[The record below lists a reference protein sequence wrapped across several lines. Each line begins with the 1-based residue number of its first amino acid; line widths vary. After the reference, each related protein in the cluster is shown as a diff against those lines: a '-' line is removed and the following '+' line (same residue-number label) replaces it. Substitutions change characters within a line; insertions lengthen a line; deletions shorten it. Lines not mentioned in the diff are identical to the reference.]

1 MKKILIVS
9 GCSWTDR
16 RFQSDFHDID
26 CSWPK
31 WHEILAKK
39 LDVELVS
46 LGKCGAGQE
55 YIFNSIVEYI
65 SSLSNEDIK
74 RIHMVIAAWTNSPRR
89 DYQVNEKWYTIRFD
103 DHGDAYYILKKS
115 LRYFYQFQV
124 FCERFNLPYKQI
136 NMLSDPVYDF
146 HGLPVIYNHGPV
158 NIGKLIQ
165 VFTTSPL
172 FSKINNK
179 NFIGWPYFFD
189 MGGFSINKKLN
200 LLVKKNNPE
209 NQYKISNIDGHPN
222 KKGNEEIARIIYEN
236 I

>member
-9 GCSWTDR
+9 GCSWTDLN
-16 RFQSDFHDID
+16 FSSDFHNLD

-46 LGKCGAGQE
+46 LGKSGAGQE

-65 SSLSNEDIK
+65 SSLSEEDIK
-74 RIHMVIAAWTNSPRR
+74 RIYMVIAAWTTPARR
-89 DYQVNEKWYTIRFD
+89 DYQVNREWYRLRFE
-103 DHGDAYYILKKS
+103 DHGDVYYIVEKS

-124 FCERFNLPYKQI
+124 FCERFNFPYKQI
-136 NMLSDPVYDF
+136 SMLNCVRLTDAE
-146 HGLPVIYNHGPV
+146 LPAIYNYGPV
-158 NIGKLIQ
+158 DQEKAISYFI
-165 VFTTSPL
+165 TSPL
-172 FSKINNK
+172 FSKINKK
-179 NFIGWPYFFD
+179 NFIGWPCFTNI
-189 MGGFSINKKLN
+189 GGFNINGKYLSN
-200 LLVKKNNPE
+200 LNNP
-209 NQYKISNIDGHPN
+209 NSNFRISSKDHHPN